1 MSQTKLIIGILVGTV
16 VVLVGVGLLMTR
28 LGGNDKR
35 VVDAVG
41 EARLATGSAQAK
53 VTIVEFSDFQCPACR
68 QAQPAI
74 KQILEEFPGQV
85 RLVYRHFPLTQ
96 IHKQAMAAAELA
108 EAAYAQGKFWETHD
122 VLFERQEE
130 WSVDKDKLTA
140 YAQELGIEAEG
151 KYQDKIEA
159 DVRDG
164 QRLGINATPTFFVN
178 GRKTS
183 VVNLKTTVE
192 AELKK

>member
-1 MSQTKLIIGILVGTV
+1 MSQTKLIIGMLVGTV
-16 VVLVGVGLLMTR
+16 VVLVGVGLLMIR
-28 LGGNDKR
+28 LGGNDKK

-41 EARLATGSAQAK
+41 DARLATGSAQAK
-53 VTIVEFSDFQCPACR
+53 VTLVEWSDFQCPACR

-130 WSVDKDKLTA
+130 WSVDKDKLMA

-183 VVNLKTTVE
+183 VVNLKTAIE
-192 AELKK
+192 AEVKK